1 MGKMVDGFLKW
12 IMDLTSFSFPVD
24 PFVLY
29 YVFKKVTY
37 IFGYLISKTGTFLG
51 FGF

>member
-1 MGKMVDGFLKW
+1 MDGFLKW

-24 PFVLY
+24 PFVLFY
-29 YVFKKVTY
+29 FLKVTY
-37 IFGYLISKTGTFLG
+37 IFGYLISKTGAFLG